1 MNSATLASLRPDLA
15 LIAENVRAGTR
26 VLDIGCGDG
35 ALLAALET
43 QRGCDARGLEIDPA
57 NVADCVARGLSVIQG
72 DADTDLVYYPDNSF
86 DYAILSQTL
95 QTTRRPD
102 LAMKALLR
110 IAGRAF
116 VSFPNF
122 AHWRVRASLAFGG
135 RMPVTK
141 LLPERWYD
149 TPNIHHLT
157 IDDFRALAKEQGWSI
172 EGQWFLNK
180 GQPTRPA
187 NANLFAEHAVF
198 LLKSS

>member
-1 MNSATLASLRPDLA
+1 MNRATLASLRPDLA

-110 IAGRAF
+110 IAERAF